1 MGLLVGAFAI
11 DEVLKAAVCTDEG
24 VWTVAL
30 IGLGGSQDA
39 GAALGRV
46 PPGRTGGAPVKWGVM
61 QHSSINGS
69 YSPTQPMQG
78 FPFRSSN
85 SGWN

>member
-11 DEVLKAAVCTDEG
+11 DEVLKAADGTDEG

-39 GAALGRV
+39 GTALGRV
-46 PPGRTGGAPVKWGVM
+46 PPGRAARTPATAEK
-61 QHSSINGS
+61 
-69 YSPTQPMQG
+69 
-78 FPFRSSN
+78 
-85 SGWN
+85 